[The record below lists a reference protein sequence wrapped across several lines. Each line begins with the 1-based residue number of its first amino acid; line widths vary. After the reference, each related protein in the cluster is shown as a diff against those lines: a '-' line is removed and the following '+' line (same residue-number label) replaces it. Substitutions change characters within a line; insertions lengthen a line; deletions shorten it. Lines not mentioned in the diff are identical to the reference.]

1 MCRFVISNVIYGKNV
16 IYADT
21 GSTLGATSPMRGN
34 AIYVYGNP
42 CGHPSRRPRYARA
55 LRMRAEIAE
64 VHQTRALILR
74 SMRAQHACVSKDGR
88 TCHLWRKR
96 HLCGLWLVSRMERS
110 EIRVG
115 TSAKSRPT
123 HSRTVVLGFRVGAR
137 ERAVL
142 LLGATRTSSMR
153 RHVIYGADIFASWLE
168 ARPLR
173 TSPMRKRHL
182 CADTSSMGSGHFR
195 LFAGDVKR
203 TSPMSSMR
211 ATSPMLT
218 AGENY

>member
-88 TCHLWRKR
+88 T
-96 HLCGLWLVSRMERS
+96 
-110 EIRVG
+110 
-115 TSAKSRPT
+115 
-123 HSRTVVLGFRVGAR
+123 
-137 ERAVL
+137 
-142 LLGATRTSSMR
+142 SSMR
-153 RHVIYGADIFASWLE
+153 FVACIPDGAQRNPGRDFGQISPHAFLGQSSSDFGSGRAS
-168 ARPLR
+168 ARCSYSGLQG
-173 TSPMRKRHL
+173 RHL

>member
-1 MCRFVISNVIYGKNV
+1 VCRFVISNVIYGKNV

-123 HSRTVVLGFRVGAR
+123 HFSDSRPRISGRGAR
-137 ERAVL
+137 ARA
-142 LLGATRTSSMR
+142 APTRGYKD
-153 RHVIYGADIFASWLE
+153 VIYAQTRHLWG
-168 ARPLR
+168 R
-173 TSPMRKRHL
+173 TFSPPGWRRDLYGRHL
-182 CADTSSMGSGHFR
+182 CGNVIYAHTSSMGSGHFR